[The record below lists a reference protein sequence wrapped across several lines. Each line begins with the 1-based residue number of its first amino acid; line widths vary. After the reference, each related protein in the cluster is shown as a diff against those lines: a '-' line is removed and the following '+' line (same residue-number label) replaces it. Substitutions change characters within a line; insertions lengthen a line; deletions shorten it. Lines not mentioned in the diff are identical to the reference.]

1 MQTLNQDIK
10 EKSFKKIY
18 LLYGD
23 EPFLVGSYKKK
34 LREAITG
41 GDTMNFNYFEGK
53 NPDVKEI
60 ISLADTMPFFAD
72 RRLILVDGS
81 GFFKSAQ
88 EELAAYLPQ
97 MPDTTCLVF
106 AESEVDKRNRLYK
119 RVKELGYAAELNKQ
133 DTAQLMRW
141 AAGILGRDGRKIS
154 RPVMEYFLERTG
166 DDMENI
172 RMELEKLVCY
182 TMGRDVITKE
192 DVDAVGTVHVTSR
205 VFDMVA
211 AIVAGN
217 TKKAMDLYEDLL
229 TLKEP
234 PMRILFLIAR
244 QFNQLLQIK
253 ELTAAG
259 KDKGAM
265 ASALK
270 VPPFAVG
277 KLTAQARAF
286 TRDQILS
293 WVTLCVE
300 TEEAVKTGRSVRPPG
315 GGASDC
321 AEDIE
326 KSNKKTL
333 FRHTTR
339 KSVFTLRIYKLRYPA
354 FLLSHSAYSFGQ
366 TGYFSGSSI
375 LVIYA
380 LGSSLVDFA
389 CSSNKRSLCSSL
401 VTGSNCSF
409 NLLHI
414 SFHLGS
420 DRFVSGSLCLS
431 Y

>member
-1 MQTLNQDIK
+1 MKVLAQDIK
-10 EKSFKKIY
+10 TGEFKPVY
-18 LLYGD
+18 LICG
-23 EPFLVGSYKKK
+23 EEAFLKKSYKNRMKD
-34 LREAITG
+34 AMVG
-41 GDTMNFNYFEGK
+41 DDTMNFHYFEGK
-53 NPDVKEI
+53 GLDLKEI

-133 DTAQLMRW
+133 DAAQLMRW
-141 AAGILGRDGRKIS
+141 AAGILGRDGKKIS

-205 VFDMVA
+205 IFDMVA

-217 TKKAMDLYEDLL
+217 TKKAMELYEDLL

-253 ELTAAG
+253 ELAALG

-286 TRDQILS
+286 TREQILS

-300 TEEAVKTGRSVRPPG
+300 TETAVKTGR
-315 GGASDC
+315 
-321 AEDIE
+321 
-326 KSNKKTL
+326 L
-333 FRHTTR
+333 
-339 KSVFTLRIYKLRYPA
+339 
-354 FLLSHSAYSFGQ
+354 
-366 TGYFSGSSI
+366 
-375 LVIYA
+375 
-380 LGSSLVDFA
+380 
-389 CSSNKRSLCSSL
+389 
-401 VTGSNCSF
+401 
-409 NLLHI
+409 
-414 SFHLGS
+414 S
-420 DRFVSGSLCLS
+420 DRLAVELLIARRT
-431 Y
+431 

>member
-53 NPDVKEI
+53 NPDVREI
-60 ISLADTMPFFAD
+60 ISLADTMPFFTD

-300 TEEAVKTGRSVRPPG
+300 TEEAVKTGR
-315 GGASDC
+315 
-321 AEDIE
+321 
-326 KSNKKTL
+326 L
-333 FRHTTR
+333 
-339 KSVFTLRIYKLRYPA
+339 
-354 FLLSHSAYSFGQ
+354 
-366 TGYFSGSSI
+366 
-375 LVIYA
+375 
-380 LGSSLVDFA
+380 
-389 CSSNKRSLCSSL
+389 
-401 VTGSNCSF
+401 
-409 NLLHI
+409 
-414 SFHLGS
+414 S
-420 DRFVSGSLCLS
+420 DRLAVELLIARRT
-431 Y
+431 

>member
-97 MPDTTCLVF
+97 MPDTTCVVF
-106 AESEVDKRNRLYK
+106 AESEVEKRNRLYK

-300 TEEAVKTGRSVRPPG
+300 TEEAVKTGR
-315 GGASDC
+315 
-321 AEDIE
+321 
-326 KSNKKTL
+326 L
-333 FRHTTR
+333 
-339 KSVFTLRIYKLRYPA
+339 
-354 FLLSHSAYSFGQ
+354 
-366 TGYFSGSSI
+366 
-375 LVIYA
+375 
-380 LGSSLVDFA
+380 
-389 CSSNKRSLCSSL
+389 
-401 VTGSNCSF
+401 
-409 NLLHI
+409 
-414 SFHLGS
+414 S
-420 DRFVSGSLCLS
+420 DRLAVELLIARRT
-431 Y
+431 

>member
-166 DDMENI
+166 DYMENI

-300 TEEAVKTGRSVRPPG
+300 TEEAVKTGR
-315 GGASDC
+315 
-321 AEDIE
+321 
-326 KSNKKTL
+326 L
-333 FRHTTR
+333 
-339 KSVFTLRIYKLRYPA
+339 
-354 FLLSHSAYSFGQ
+354 
-366 TGYFSGSSI
+366 
-375 LVIYA
+375 
-380 LGSSLVDFA
+380 
-389 CSSNKRSLCSSL
+389 
-401 VTGSNCSF
+401 
-409 NLLHI
+409 
-414 SFHLGS
+414 S
-420 DRFVSGSLCLS
+420 DRLAVELLIARRT
-431 Y
+431 

>member
-1 MQTLNQDIK
+1 MKVLAQDIK
-10 EKSFKKIY
+10 TGEFKPVY
-18 LLYGD
+18 LICG
-23 EPFLVGSYKKK
+23 EEAFLKKSYKNRMKD
-34 LREAITG
+34 AMVG
-41 GDTMNFNYFEGK
+41 DDTMNFHYFEGK
-53 NPDVKEI
+53 GLDLKEI

-300 TEEAVKTGRSVRPPG
+300 TEEAVKTGR
-315 GGASDC
+315 
-321 AEDIE
+321 
-326 KSNKKTL
+326 L
-333 FRHTTR
+333 
-339 KSVFTLRIYKLRYPA
+339 
-354 FLLSHSAYSFGQ
+354 
-366 TGYFSGSSI
+366 
-375 LVIYA
+375 
-380 LGSSLVDFA
+380 
-389 CSSNKRSLCSSL
+389 
-401 VTGSNCSF
+401 
-409 NLLHI
+409 
-414 SFHLGS
+414 S
-420 DRFVSGSLCLS
+420 DRLAVELLIARRT
-431 Y
+431 